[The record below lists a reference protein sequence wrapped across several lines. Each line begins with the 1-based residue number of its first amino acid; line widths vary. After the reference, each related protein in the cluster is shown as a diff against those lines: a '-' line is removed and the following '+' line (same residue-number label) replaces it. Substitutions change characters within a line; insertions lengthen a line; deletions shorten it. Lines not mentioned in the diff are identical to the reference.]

1 MRVHRPQNAGLVV
14 RERQLRPR
22 VLRLL
27 RHVLRRA
34 YAQADAGAAA
44 SADAS
49 PDARALAE
57 TDITADTVAHE
68 ETDSGAGAS
77 SVTETVVEPDAAP
90 IHELSDSG
98 AVAPADDSIP
108 DTGGWQPHGGA
119 RCCTDRGPW
128 HRRIYR
134 HLRGDS
140 AGLLRGL

>member
-1 MRVHRPQNAGLVV
+1 MV
-14 RERQLRPR
+14 RKRQLRPR
-22 VLRLL
+22 LLGLL
-27 RHVLRRA
+27 RHVLCRA

-49 PDARALAE
+49 ADAKPLAE
-57 TDITADTVAHE
+57 TDIAADASTLISTVIAS
-68 ETDSGAGAS
+68 DRS
-77 SVTETVVEPDAAP
+77 SVTCADTEPDAAP
-90 IHELSDSG
+90 IHEPSDSG

-108 DTGGWQPHGGA
+108 DAGGWQAHGGA